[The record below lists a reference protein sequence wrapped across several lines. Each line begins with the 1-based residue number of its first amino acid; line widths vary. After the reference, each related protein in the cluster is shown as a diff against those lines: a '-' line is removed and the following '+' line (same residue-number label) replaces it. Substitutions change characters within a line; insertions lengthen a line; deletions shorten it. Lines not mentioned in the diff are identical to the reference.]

1 MKGLVKLVLVLA
13 VAYALVKAA
22 GHVDW
27 RQWMPGGDPL
37 HIAVLS
43 VKCVTNDGLPRAE
56 VEIRNK
62 GDAVIESPRG
72 IVRFGKAQQT
82 GYFTP
87 TTIPPNTHAT
97 MTVYPTGGSP
107 GDCDLLSIE
116 DRDGRTAELA
126 RQMRTAN
133 PHDKMVVF

>member
-13 VAYALVKAA
+13 IAYALVKAA

-43 VKCVTNDGLPRAE
+43 VKCVTKDGLPRAE

-62 GDAVIESPRG
+62 GDAVIESPKG
-72 IVRFGKAQQT
+72 IVRFGTARQT

-87 TTIPPNTHAT
+87 TSIPPNTHAT
-97 MTVYPTGGSP
+97 MTVYPTEGTP

-116 DRDGRTAELA
+116 DRDGH
-126 RQMRTAN
+126 TAN
-133 PHDKMVVF
+133 PHDRMVVF

>member
-1 MKGLVKLVLVLA
+1 M
-13 VAYALVKAA
+13 
-22 GHVDW
+22 
-27 RQWMPGGDPL
+27 
-37 HIAVLS
+37 
-43 VKCVTNDGLPRAE
+43 
-56 VEIRNK
+56 
-62 GDAVIESPRG
+62 
-72 IVRFGKAQQT
+72 RFGKAQQT

>member
-27 RQWMPGGDPL
+27 RQWMPGDDPL

-126 RQMRTAN
+126 RQMRTVN